1 MIVICDKRNVDNFLY
16 RTFIYSRTLDRK
28 IRIKKISN
36 TLRKY
41 HNNCKR
47 FEKVLDDFIKKER
60 IKRLAENYGKS
71 YRYSNCIK
79 ESNFKVYKGDIY
91 EYSMPDK
98 N

>member
-41 HNNCKR
+41 HNKSKR
-47 FEKVLDDFIKKER
+47 FEKVLDNFIKKEQ
-60 IKRLAENYGKS
+60 IKRLVENYSKS
-71 YRYSNCIK
+71 YRQSNCIY
-79 ESNFKVYKGDIY
+79 ENTFKIYKGDIY
-91 EYSMPDK
+91 EV
-98 N
+98 NNNI